1 MALPSVTV
9 PQVATATTTNA
20 TANLTTPTT
29 WDLDENKQTVAGQL
43 NGILSSNSP
52 LLQQAETKSLQ
63 QMNARGLTNSSM
75 AIGAGQNALYSAAL
89 PIAQADANTN
99 ASNAQFNTQVKNQ
112 ADATNAGILNNVSQF
127 NAGAANTSANN
138 AASASNTL
146 LQTQMQE
153 QNKLQLADIEASYKT
168 LMQANASAGELYQQ
182 SVKNITD
189 IINNP
194 DLNATAKDAA
204 ITQQLGYLKDGMEM
218 FGAINNLNLSAL
230 LNF

>member
-63 QMNARGLTNSSM
+63 QMNAKGLANSSM

-189 IINNP
+189 IINNT
-194 DLNATAKDAA
+194 DLDATAKDAA